1 MVKRQKLLDNLIR
14 IYDNILKELLNN
26 THFEN
31 VTFLKM
37 IVDKHK
43 PIIEHLYLL
52 KESKDNIEYEL
63 IEMR

>member
-1 MVKRQKLLDNLIR
+1 MNWVKTCWTDSMDTICL
-14 IYDNILKELLNN
+14 NIF
-26 THFEN
+26 HFEN